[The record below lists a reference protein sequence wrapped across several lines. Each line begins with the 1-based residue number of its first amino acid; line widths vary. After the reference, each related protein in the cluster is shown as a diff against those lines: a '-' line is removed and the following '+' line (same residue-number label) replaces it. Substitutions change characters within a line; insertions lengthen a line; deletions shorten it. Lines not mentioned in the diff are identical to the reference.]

1 MLFVRE
7 LAVPFPDRERT
18 GARLE
23 DDLEAQALFKKVKD
37 MAKDK
42 SVPMVPIYDCGISA
56 ADAILDHAVT
66 LGVECLIM
74 GVSKRGA
81 LWRAMKGD
89 VLQEVM
95 EILPEQIT
103 LLIHA

>member
-1 MLFVRE
+1 VKE
-7 LAVPFPDRERT
+7 LAKEKDVP
-18 GARLE
+18 
-23 DDLEAQALFKKVKD
+23 VI
-37 MAKDK
+37 
-42 SVPMVPIYDCGISA
+42 PIYDSGISA

-74 GVSKRGA
+74 GISKRGA
-81 LWRAMKGD
+81 LWRAFKGD
-89 VLQEVM
+89 VLQDVM